1 MKVPHNLNYHAE
13 IRYEGEIAM
22 VYACA
27 AGDTIEQLMR
37 DIDYELERYADRDP
51 EVEEVLYDA
60 NGSCEDIT
68 SYVKNLMNK
77 RRKKDA
83 LSVSQ

>member
-1 MKVPHNLNYHAE
+1 MKVPHNFKYHAE

-22 VYACA
+22 AYTCA
-27 AGDTIEQLMR
+27 AGNTLEQLMW
-37 DIDYELERYADRDP
+37 DIDHELERYADRDP

-77 RRKKDA
+77 RRKQDA
-83 LSVSQ
+83 LSVSK